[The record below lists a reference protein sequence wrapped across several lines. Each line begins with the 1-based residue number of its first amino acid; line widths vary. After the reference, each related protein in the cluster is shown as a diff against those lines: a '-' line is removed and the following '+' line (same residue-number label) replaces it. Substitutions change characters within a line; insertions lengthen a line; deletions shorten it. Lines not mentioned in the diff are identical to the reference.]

1 MGQEFGRNLEAGFPP
16 GEDRLAELQ
25 RVPVDDDR
33 GQQVE
38 AGDPVVLSL
47 SGSVSQFSALVE
59 VDGALEGMV
68 RLALVQADLGAPAH
82 VGVRGPVDNLG
93 VSAWVT
99 VQCGDD
105 VDNSAVYSWSEQLGY
120 NRIGRKW
127 GLTLRRIEGYEGKL
141 ESIEEEKWP
150 FNDAPRSLRIMAV
163 PKIPELIKKLD
174 GEAREMVEQ
183 VSASINSA
191 APLVEAIE
199 ISALPQRSIKK
210 KLGGRS

>member
-1 MGQEFGRNLEAGFPP
+1 MSDQNDSLSERVNELLPSLAATAANLNDASKKLSELIERIDDA
-16 GEDRLAELQ
+16 LQ
-25 RVPVDDDR
+25 R
-33 GQQVE
+33 
-38 AGDPVVLSL
+38 L
-47 SGSVSQFSALVE
+47 
-59 VDGALEGMV
+59 
-68 RLALVQADLGAPAH
+68 
-82 VGVRGPVDNLG
+82 NLG

-105 VDNSAVYSWSEQLGY
+105 VDDSAVYSWSEQLGY

-127 GLTLRRIEGYEGKL
+127 GLTLRRIEGYEGTL

-174 GEAREMVEQ
+174 REAQEMVEQ

-199 ISALPQRSIKK
+199 ISAHPQRPIKK
-210 KLGGRS
+210 KLRGRS